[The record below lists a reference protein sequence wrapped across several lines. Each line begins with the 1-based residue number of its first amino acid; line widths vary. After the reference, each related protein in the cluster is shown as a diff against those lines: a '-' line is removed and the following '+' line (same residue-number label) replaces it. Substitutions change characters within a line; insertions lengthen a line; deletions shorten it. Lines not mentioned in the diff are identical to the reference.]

1 MNLRR
6 CESPGDIPR
15 IAALSAGQAPPAIIG
30 CPHMTLDQ
38 PPATRARTDQPPA
51 QDHELP
57 ENLFERGAIVAPEIG
72 DGLEVRLQAPQ
83 QPDDLDVAMT
93 FGLKTAARSYPVQI
107 AVDVELEEIT

>member
-6 CESPGDIPR
+6 CESPGDITR

-72 DGLEVRLQAPQ
+72 DGLEVRLQASQ
-83 QPDDLDVAMT
+83 QPDDLNVTIT
-93 FGLKTAARSYPVQI
+93 FGRKGI
-107 AVDVELEEIT
+107 AEAFLWVG